1 MDLGE
6 FNDIKT
12 LPGFLR
18 AEAATLEK
26 AWAAGLKFAELAI
39 TSDAI
44 VHSRIDAVTRL
55 EASSAEAIA
64 AVNASACGAS
74 RPRKSLKRL
83 LLLII
88 AVLQRIRVCKI
99 LTAIATKTCVFQQ
112 RCRLP
117 ISCLHAP

>member
-1 MDLGE
+1 M
-6 FNDIKT
+6 
-12 LPGFLR
+12 
-18 AEAATLEK
+18 
-26 AWAAGLKFAELAI
+26 AGPERFFQEWF
-39 TSDAI
+39 
-44 VHSRIDAVTRL
+44 VTEEGGSVRNL
-55 EASSAEAIA
+55 VRPIASGGMPFASSQTMKRLSFIS
-64 AVNASACGAS
+64 VSS